1 MEKKHE
7 RHTQVKIERFHL
19 SVRLGAIFFPVEFGE
34 LVPILQDAGYLVR
47 KDLTERIPDLPLGA
61 KVVFGGAIA
70 EKGDVGR
77 TFRLEPDR
85 GVIAIAGHDIEGI
98 LADFSSIEQS
108 VEDRLNVKLE
118 EKALFYEFIAE
129 GTAATG
135 KDPTKVIASLLEG
148 HRLQSEL
155 SDILGFP
162 VTNFGL
168 RIVEQNRNVTDAT
181 WFDFRI
187 EPLVPKPN
195 TTYHINVIYR
205 HPNRE
210 NVVKAAQSL
219 SETAGRLISAME
231 HEA

>member
-1 MEKKHE
+1 MEKKQE
-7 RHTQVKIERFHL
+7 QHTEIKIERFHL

-34 LVPILQDAGYLVR
+34 LVPILQDVGYTVR
-47 KDLTERIPDLPLGA
+47 KDLAERIPDLPLGA

-70 EKGDVGR
+70 EKADVGR

-98 LADFSSIEQS
+98 LADFSSIEES
-108 VEDRLNVKLE
+108 IEDKLNVKLQ

-129 GTAATG
+129 GTANTG
-135 KDPTKVIASLLEG
+135 KDPTKVVARLLEG
-148 HRLQSEL
+148 NRLQSEM

-162 VTNFGL
+162 VTNFGV
-168 RIVEQNRNVTDAT
+168 RIVEQNRYVTDTA

-195 TTYHINVIYR
+195 TIYHINVVYR
-205 HPNRE
+205 HPNKA
-210 NVVKAAQSL
+210 NVVQAAQSL
-219 SETAGRLISAME
+219 SKTAESLISAME
-231 HEA
+231 REV